1 MKNLIILLSFP
12 FVLNAGNRDELKY
25 LDQVRWNYSQNNV
38 LRENAI
44 FWMGNANAAQKN
56 NVATVKRFKVKKNG
70 EKELIETKVY
80 NKQGMIVERT
90 YRDITTTYKYNDTLL
105 TSTFTQN
112 KKSSFGSAYLYDN
125 QQRLIHIK
133 HFKNRKTR
141 SETRYVYFEKN
152 KLLSTEEIIYGKH
165 TKVIRYETTFDEIL
179 KKPTAAFYYVNGQ
192 LIKKWDFSCQEQGEI
207 VKKDEKQAS
216 ECTYNQSNADGSY
229 SIFKRIIDNKKLY
242 LNRTDFTKDSIFI
255 ASYRYYN
262 DSVLVSK
269 NSFKN
274 NVSLYESYTHK
285 GKLKYKSIAKYDGDK
300 NILQSEYYNRRNK
313 KRTSNTY
320 NYIKNGLIQEYIF
333 NNNKLVFEYTFHNN

>member
-1 MKNLIILLSFP
+1 MKNLIILLCFP
-12 FVLNAGNRDELKY
+12 FVLIAGNRDELKY
-25 LDQVRWNYSQNNV
+25 LNQVRWNYSQNNV

-44 FWMGNANAAQKN
+44 FWMGNTNAAQKN

-80 NKQGMIVERT
+80 NNQGMIVERT
-90 YRDITTTYKYNDTLL
+90 YRDIKTTYKYNDTLL

-112 KKSSFGSAYLYDN
+112 KKSTFGSSYTYDKE
-125 QQRLIHIK
+125 QRLIHIK
-133 HFKNRKTR
+133 QFKNGKMR

-152 KLLSTEEIIYGKH
+152 KLLSTEEIIYGKR

-179 KKPTAAFYYVNGQ
+179 KKPTAAFYYVNGK
-192 LIKKWDFSCQEQGEI
+192 LIKQWDFSCQEQGEI

-262 DSVLVSK
+262 DSVLITKS
-269 NSFKN
+269 SFEN

-285 GKLKYKSIAKYDGDK
+285 GKLRCKSIATYDENK
-300 NILQSEYYNRRNK
+300 NILQSEFYNSRNK
-313 KRTSNTY
+313 KRSNSTY
-320 NYIKNGLIQEYIF
+320 NYIKNRLI
-333 NNNKLVFEYTFHNN
+333 K

>member
-1 MKNLIILLSFP
+1 MKNLLLLLCVPFILQ
-12 FVLNAGNRDELKY
+12 AGNKDELKY
-25 LDQVRWNYSQNNV
+25 LNQVRWNYSQNNV

-90 YRDITTTYKYNDTLL
+90 YRDQKTTYKYNDTLL

-112 KKSSFGSAYLYDN
+112 KKSTFGSAFLYDN

-133 HFKNRKTR
+133 RFKNGKTR

-152 KLLSTEEIIYGKH
+152 KLLSTEEIIYGKR

-192 LIKKWDFSCQEQGEI
+192 LIKKWDFSCQEQGEVI
-207 VKKDEKQAS
+207 KKDEKQAS
-216 ECTYNQSNADGSY
+216 ECTYNQNNADGSY
-229 SIFKRIIDNKKLY
+229 SIFKRIIEDKKLY

-262 DSVLVSK
+262 DNILISK
-269 NSFKN
+269 SSFEN
-274 NVSLYESYTHK
+274 NVSIYEAFTKK
-285 GKLKYKSIAKYDGDK
+285 GKLKYKSIAKYDENK
-300 NILQSEYYNRRNK
+300 NILHSEYYNHRNK
-313 KRTSNTY
+313 KRSNSTY
-320 NYIKNGLIQEYIF
+320 NYIKNGLIQEYIA
-333 NNNKLVFEYTFHNN
+333 NKNKLVFEYTFHSN